1 MRLFNPHVGSLRS
14 PTWGFQKHNSYRVA
28 NMENN
33 KIYYKHETFKSTTDT
48 TNAIDEVVV
57 TGLYKTFKSTTRT
70 ELPPHLSLLLLPHSH
85 YDETIGWKLPRN
97 LTLITL

>member
-1 MRLFNPHVGSLRS
+1 
-14 PTWGFQKHNSYRVA
+14 
-28 NMENN
+28 MENN
-33 KIYYKHETFKSTTDT
+33 KIYYKYETFKSTTDT

-70 ELPPHLSLLLLPHSH
+70 ELPPHLSPAILPHSH
-85 YDETIGWKLPRN
+85 YDETIGWKLPCN

>member
-1 MRLFNPHVGSLRS
+1 MGND
-14 PTWGFQKHNSYRVA
+14 
-28 NMENN
+28 NMH
-33 KIYYKHETFKSTTDT
+33 YTYKAFKSTTDT

-70 ELPPHLSLLLLPHSH
+70 ELPPHLSPTILSHSH
-85 YDETIGWKLPRN
+85 YDETIWWKLPRN